1 MENKQNDNENNDTNN
16 KNSENKNFLNKKHNH
31 PDTKKHKKKKNNK
44 NKIKIN
50 KNKKTPLDS
59 LEKLYQKAKNLYYEK
74 SSPYDLDKLD
84 YTKKINK
91 EKKWTYDI
99 LKSGTFD
106 DKISSLMLYIKEN
119 PKQTLKYLEMLF
131 RLLNNKNRR
140 KNESVI
146 IALKELFLEYI
157 LQGKKYISFIKTF
170 GNNDI
175 KNIKISDDKLIESY
189 YEDRIHNL
197 YLKLISSLEENII
210 NEPLPKLKKKS
221 MDYLFEMIVKEPECE
236 ETILSD
242 LINKLGDPLS
252 EISNYAIQL
261 LKDLQGKHMKMSL
274 VIFNNVKTFFTSTK
288 NNNAK
293 YNALVYL
300 SQMIIPHGVYGFLE
314 ESIKF
319 FFNLFN
325 QFSGR
330 DNLNNKKYND
340 KKASIVFRLEFLFF
354 EI

>member
-1 MENKQNDNENNDTNN
+1 
-16 KNSENKNFLNKKHNH
+16 
-31 PDTKKHKKKKNNK
+31 
-44 NKIKIN
+44 
-50 KNKKTPLDS
+50 
-59 LEKLYQKAKNLYYEK
+59 
-74 SSPYDLDKLD
+74 
-84 YTKKINK
+84 
-91 EKKWTYDI
+91 
-99 LKSGTFD
+99 
-106 DKISSLMLYIKEN
+106 MLYIKEN

-197 YLKLISSLEENII
+197 YLKLISLLEENII

-300 SQMIIPHGVYGFLE
+300 IFFMIIV
-314 ESIKF
+314 II
-319 FFNLFN
+319 N
-325 QFSGR
+325 
-330 DNLNNKKYND
+330 
-340 KKASIVFRLEFLFF
+340 
-354 EI
+354 

>member
-1 MENKQNDNENNDTNN
+1 
-16 KNSENKNFLNKKHNH
+16 
-31 PDTKKHKKKKNNK
+31 
-44 NKIKIN
+44 
-50 KNKKTPLDS
+50 
-59 LEKLYQKAKNLYYEK
+59 
-74 SSPYDLDKLD
+74 
-84 YTKKINK
+84 
-91 EKKWTYDI
+91 
-99 LKSGTFD
+99 
-106 DKISSLMLYIKEN
+106 MLYIKEN
-119 PKQTLKYLEMLF
+119 PKKTLKYLEMLF
-131 RLLNNKNRR
+131 KLLNNKNRR

-146 IALKELFLEYI
+146 IALKELFLENI

-175 KNIKISDDKLIESY
+175 TNIKISDDKLIESY
-189 YEDRIHNL
+189 YEDRVHNL
-197 YLKLISSLEENII
+197 YLKLISLLEENII

-261 LKDLQGKHMKMSL
+261 LKNLQGKHMKMSL
-274 VIFNNVKTFFTSTK
+274 DIFNNVKTFFTSTK
-288 NNNAK
+288 SNNAK

-319 FFNLFN
+319 FF
-325 QFSGR
+325 
-330 DNLNNKKYND
+330 
-340 KKASIVFRLEFLFF
+340 
-354 EI
+354 